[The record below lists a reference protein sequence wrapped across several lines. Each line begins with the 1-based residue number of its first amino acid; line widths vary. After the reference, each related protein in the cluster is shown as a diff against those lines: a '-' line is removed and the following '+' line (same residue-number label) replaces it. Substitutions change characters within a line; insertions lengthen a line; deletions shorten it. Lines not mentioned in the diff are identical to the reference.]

1 MWNLTRKVFFPT
13 PSDKI
18 MYWEKTHKKEQV
30 IYPEVQTVDVKGE
43 GKVGILNLQY
53 LSKNQVF

>member
-1 MWNLTRKVFFPT
+1 
-13 PSDKI
+13 

-53 LSKNQVF
+53 LSKNRVF